1 MVSDMSLEDDLEHGM
16 VNNPSHYMQHER
28 ECIVEMVILFGWE
41 AVDGFCKCNAWKYR
55 ERAPYKGSQER
66 DDKKADWYV
75 ACLDVVKLHDMGRFV
90 QWLEDREA
98 ADVQE

>member
-1 MVSDMSLEDDLEHGM
+1 MVSSMSYVDVLEPDMVD
-16 VNNPSHYMQHER
+16 NPSHYMQHEK

-75 ACLDVVKLHDMGRFV
+75 ACLEVVKLHDMSELV

-98 ADVQE
+98 ANA

>member
-1 MVSDMSLEDDLEHGM
+1 MVSDMSYVDVLESEM

-41 AVDGFCKCNAWKYR
+41 AVEGFCKCNAWKYR

-66 DDKKADWYV
+66 DDKKADWYI
-75 ACLDVVKLHDMGRFV
+75 ACLEVVQTHNMMKLV

-98 ADVQE
+98 ANVQE

>member
-1 MVSDMSLEDDLEHGM
+1 MVSDMSYVDVLESGM

-28 ECIVEMVILFGWE
+28 ECIIEMVILFGWE
-41 AVDGFCKCNAWKYR
+41 AVEGFCKCNAWKYR

-75 ACLDVVKLHDMGRFV
+75 ACLDVVKLHDMCKFV
-90 QWLEDREA
+90 QWMEDREA
-98 ADVQE
+98 SNA

>member
-1 MVSDMSLEDDLEHGM
+1 MVSDMSYVDVLEPDM
-16 VNNPSHYMQHER
+16 VDNPSHYMQHEK

-41 AVDGFCKCNAWKYR
+41 AAEGFCKCNAWKYR

-75 ACLDVVKLHDMGRFV
+75 ACLEVVKLHDMSELV

-98 ADVQE
+98 ANA

>member
-1 MVSDMSLEDDLEHGM
+1 MVSDMSYVDVLESEM
-16 VNNPSHYMQHER
+16 VNNPPHYMQHER

-41 AVDGFCKCNAWKYR
+41 AVEGFCKCNAWKYR

-66 DDKKADWYV
+66 DDKKADWYI
-75 ACLDVVKLHDMGRFV
+75 ACLEVVKLHDMVKFV
-90 QWLEDREA
+90 QLLEDREA

>member
-1 MVSDMSLEDDLEHGM
+1 MVSDMSYVDVLEPDM
-16 VNNPSHYMQHER
+16 VDNPSHYMQHEK

-75 ACLDVVKLHDMGRFV
+75 ACLEVVKLHDMSELV

-98 ADVQE
+98 ANA

>member
-1 MVSDMSLEDDLEHGM
+1 MVSDMSYVDVLEPDM
-16 VNNPSHYMQHER
+16 VDNPSHYMQHEK
-28 ECIVEMVILFGWE
+28 ECIIEMVILFGWE
-41 AVDGFCKCNAWKYR
+41 AVEGFCKCNAWKYR

-75 ACLDVVKLHDMGRFV
+75 ACLEVVKLHDMSELV

-98 ADVQE
+98 ANA